1 MRQGRGGGGRPVC
14 FDALRKSP
22 CAATGLSFI
31 PLLLASLPPSTCSFV
46 PWPKESNRKNWFEGE
61 ACCIEGASV
70 AVVIIVTKVVS
81 GVISLASVVESDS
94 VLIIVK
100 AGSHL
105 HPMPQ

>member
-1 MRQGRGGGGRPVC
+1 MRQREGGAPVC

-31 PLLLASLPPSTCSFV
+31 PLLLASLPPFHTSLCPLADNTNDKIGLKGKHAASKGRRGSCDH
-46 PWPKESNRKNWFEGE
+46 RHEG
-61 ACCIEGASV
+61 S
-70 AVVIIVTKVVS
+70 S